1 MKKHTII
8 PYLTGLLLSAIVLS
22 GGCKK
27 HSAEDPGATPGNG
40 IITLTTMSPIF
51 EAEGGDVFITFH
63 STAAWTAEVD
73 QTWGSVSPSQG
84 DAGEATVTL
93 HTDKNSSGSERNATL
108 ILRSGTTTERMVFY
122 QKQEN
127 ALTVTK
133 NRFEVKQAGDN
144 ITVEVIANISFEY
157 EIAEDA
163 VNWLIPIESRAMET
177 TQLHF
182 QVKPN
187 DSARSRIGTIEIRSR
202 DLMETVTV
210 YQDGEEP
217 QIILTEEKPVMGSD
231 GGILTVELRSNLDY
245 DIQLPD
251 QPDWLREITTRT
263 LSTYTHRFEADPNE
277 SYDSRSTRIVFTNT
291 ESGISQ
297 TVTVTQMQRN
307 AILVSKEQYMLDAAA
322 GTLEFKVNT
331 NVDFKITTSEEWIHE
346 SQGTRA
352 LEERSLKFTVDA
364 NSNENPREATIRL
377 TADDMEQT
385 IKVYQAGR
393 DGTGILRITH
403 TNGAFAIPTFTG
415 SSMFLYGTVSWG
427 DGAQEE
433 YREGLSHTYRSG
445 SSHTVTIEMMGAT
458 MFTLPD
464 LIGITELDLTQ
475 F

>member
-1 MKKHTII
+1 
-8 PYLTGLLLSAIVLS
+8 
-22 GGCKK
+22 
-27 HSAEDPGATPGNG
+27 
-40 IITLTTMSPIF
+40 
-51 EAEGGDVFITFH
+51 
-63 STAAWTAEVD
+63 
-73 QTWGSVSPSQG
+73 
-84 DAGEATVTL
+84 
-93 HTDKNSSGSERNATL
+93 
-108 ILRSGTTTERMVFY
+108 
-122 QKQEN
+122 
-127 ALTVTK
+127 
-133 NRFEVKQAGDN
+133 
-144 ITVEVIANISFEY
+144 
-157 EIAEDA
+157 
-163 VNWLIPIESRAMET
+163 
-177 TQLHF
+177 
-182 QVKPN
+182 
-187 DSARSRIGTIEIRSR
+187 
-202 DLMETVTV
+202 
-210 YQDGEEP
+210 
-217 QIILTEEKPVMGSD
+217 
-231 GGILTVELRSNLDY
+231 
-245 DIQLPD
+245 
-251 QPDWLREITTRT
+251 
-263 LSTYTHRFEADPNE
+263 
-277 SYDSRSTRIVFTNT
+277 
-291 ESGISQ
+291 
-297 TVTVTQMQRN
+297 
-307 AILVSKEQYMLDAAA
+307 MLDAAA

>member
-1 MKKHTII
+1 
-8 PYLTGLLLSAIVLS
+8 
-22 GGCKK
+22 
-27 HSAEDPGATPGNG
+27 
-40 IITLTTMSPIF
+40 
-51 EAEGGDVFITFH
+51 
-63 STAAWTAEVD
+63 
-73 QTWGSVSPSQG
+73 
-84 DAGEATVTL
+84 
-93 HTDKNSSGSERNATL
+93 
-108 ILRSGTTTERMVFY
+108 
-122 QKQEN
+122 
-127 ALTVTK
+127 
-133 NRFEVKQAGDN
+133 
-144 ITVEVIANISFEY
+144 
-157 EIAEDA
+157 
-163 VNWLIPIESRAMET
+163 
-177 TQLHF
+177 
-182 QVKPN
+182 
-187 DSARSRIGTIEIRSR
+187 
-202 DLMETVTV
+202 
-210 YQDGEEP
+210 
-217 QIILTEEKPVMGSD
+217 
-231 GGILTVELRSNLDY
+231 
-245 DIQLPD
+245 
-251 QPDWLREITTRT
+251 
-263 LSTYTHRFEADPNE
+263 
-277 SYDSRSTRIVFTNT
+277 
-291 ESGISQ
+291 
-297 TVTVTQMQRN
+297 MQRN

-331 NVDFKITTSEEWIHE
+331 NVDFKITTSEEWIRE

-377 TADDMEQT
+377 TANDMEQT